1 MNKDLDLNCGNSGT
15 QAAQVLVP
23 VFSWSFTIRHLGREK

>member
-1 MNKDLDLNCGNSGT
+1 MNKGLDLNCGNSGT

-23 VFSWSFTIRHLGREK
+23 VFSCSFTIRYLRREK